1 MPRAKD
7 RKSKLL
13 KIECGLHLAQMI
25 EPGLGAVA
33 SQIVGGIRHVL
44 FGILDGLDELA
55 GVKLDEVYGR
65 LGEHGKARGTDF
77 GEAAL
82 DEEAPM
88 LTAGEADIEQP
99 GTERGQNRRVISEHG
114 HIALGARHQHLLDV
128 VGDEQPF
135 RRHQLEF
142 ERVRH

>member
-65 LGEHGKARGTDF
+65 LLMKKRRCSPPGK
-77 GEAAL
+77 
-82 DEEAPM
+82 P
-88 LTAGEADIEQP
+88 ISSSP
-99 GTERGQNRRVISEHG
+99 GRSVVKT
-114 HIALGARHQHLLDV
+114 GA
-128 VGDEQPF
+128 
-135 RRHQLEF
+135 
-142 ERVRH
+142 